1 MSLTSVHESVK
12 RRFGH
17 KITLTRGADSVVVT
31 ASLHRDSESGLAG
44 SATQNTPTYHLI
56 ASELAGTV
64 LVIPKMKDKL
74 TDGTQNKTVNKVEE
88 IMAADDSGQIIGWR
102 LRVGG

>member
-17 KITLTRGADSVVVT
+17 RITLARGLDSVTLT
-31 ASLHRDSESGLAG
+31 ACLHRDKEQGLAG
-44 SATQNTPTYHLI
+44 SATQSSPTYHII
-56 ASELAGTV
+56 ASEIAGTV
-64 LVIPKMKDKL
+64 LVIPKAKDKL
-74 TDGTQNKTVNKVEE
+74 TDGSTLRTVNSVEE

-102 LRVGG
+102 LRTSG